1 MLDYGETMLVWTYWF
16 RLRRDNVGMDIIVL
30 DYGETMLVWTY
41 CVRLRRDNVGMDI
54 LC

>member
-1 MLDYGETMLVWTYWF
+1 MLVWTYCV